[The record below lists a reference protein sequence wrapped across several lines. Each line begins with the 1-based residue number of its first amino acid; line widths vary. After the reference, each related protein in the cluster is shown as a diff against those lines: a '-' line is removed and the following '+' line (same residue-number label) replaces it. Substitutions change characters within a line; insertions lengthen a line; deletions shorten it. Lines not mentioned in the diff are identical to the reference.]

1 MEESTLKIF
10 IGLFSVLVIVIG
22 WFVVHNLSVKRDRQN
37 KKEDI
42 RTEYL
47 ISAYRQLSDAS
58 NRESSE
64 PEAKGLEKAIHD
76 IQLFGSLS
84 QVQELEM
91 FLTKFNS
98 NGESSLNEL
107 LILLRDELRKDLN
120 LEPLPNSK
128 FLFFR
133 WSVRSKKA
141 LLRTSR

>member
-37 KKEDI
+37 KKDDI

-141 LLRTSR
+141 LLRTSC

>member
-1 MEESTLKIF
+1 
-10 IGLFSVLVIVIG
+10 
-22 WFVVHNLSVKRDRQN
+22 VVHNLSVKRDRQN

>member
-37 KKEDI
+37 KKDDI

-64 PEAKGLEKAIHD
+64 P
-76 IQLFGSLS
+76 
-84 QVQELEM
+84 
-91 FLTKFNS
+91 
-98 NGESSLNEL
+98 
-107 LILLRDELRKDLN
+107 
-120 LEPLPNSK
+120 
-128 FLFFR
+128 
-133 WSVRSKKA
+133 
-141 LLRTSR
+141 